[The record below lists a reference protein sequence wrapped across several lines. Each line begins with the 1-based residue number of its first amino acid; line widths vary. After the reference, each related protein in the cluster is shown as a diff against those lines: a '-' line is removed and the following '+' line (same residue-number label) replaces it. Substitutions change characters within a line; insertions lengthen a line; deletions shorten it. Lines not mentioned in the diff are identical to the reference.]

1 MNANATSLTTNLTA
15 DTRSHNTSLAP
26 LTPPAPSAAYTL
38 PPAAERLA
46 HRCAQ
51 IGERAFTARD
61 YGAAPLRHIVLLRF
75 ANDVPIATHELM
87 IERFLRLK
95 DDCLRDGRP
104 YIRSIEHG
112 RQESGEGNGLGFEH
126 AFLVTFDSEG
136 DRNFYV
142 GEPIVHDPSCF
153 DPVHHAFKAA
163 IGPTLAP
170 QGVLVFDFFP
180 GAR

>member
-1 MNANATSLTTNLTA
+1 MNATPLTA
-15 DTRSHNTSLAP
+15 SQTTDPLA
-26 LTPPAPSAAYTL
+26 ASAEYAL
-38 PPAAERLA
+38 PPATERLA
-46 HRCAQ
+46 SRCAQ
-51 IGERAFTARD
+51 IGERAFTSRD
-61 YGAAPLRHIVLLRF
+61 YGAIPIRHIVLLRF
-75 ANDVPIATHELM
+75 ANHVPTATRESM

-112 RQESGEGNGLGFEH
+112 RQESGEGNGFGFEH
-126 AFLVTFDSEG
+126 AFFMTFDSEG

-142 GEPIVHDPSCF
+142 GEPIVHDATCF

-163 IGPTLAP
+163 IGPLLAP

>member
-1 MNANATSLTTNLTA
+1 MNA
-15 DTRSHNTSLAP
+15 
-26 LTPPAPSAAYTL
+26 TPPMANQPAETLVPPVEYTL
-38 PPAAERLA
+38 PLAQARLA

-61 YGAAPLRHIVLLRF
+61 YGAVPLRHIVLLRF
-75 ANDVPIATHELM
+75 ANDVPIATREHM
-87 IERFLRLK
+87 IERFVRLK
-95 DDCLRDGRP
+95 DDCLREGRP
-104 YIRSIEHG
+104 YIRSLEHG

-126 AFLVTFDSEG
+126 VFLMTFDSEG

-142 GEPIVHDPSCF
+142 GEPIVHDAACF